1 MEAGSADFYGIRSM
15 CTVSLS
21 QKAWELLGLLE
32 NCNCERE
39 VVCVVE
45 GEDVQFFTTRGV
57 LQVPRSLGGMIEKL
71 ERLV

>member
-1 MEAGSADFYGIRSM
+1 M
-15 CTVSLS
+15 CVVFLTK
-21 QKAWELLGLLE
+21 KAREMLGLGS
-32 NCNCERE
+32 CDCK

-71 ERLV
+71 ERVV